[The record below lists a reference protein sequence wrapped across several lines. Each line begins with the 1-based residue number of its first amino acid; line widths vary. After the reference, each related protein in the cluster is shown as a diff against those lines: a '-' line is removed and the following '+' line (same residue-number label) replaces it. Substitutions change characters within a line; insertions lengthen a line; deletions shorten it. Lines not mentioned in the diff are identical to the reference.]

1 MVESRCARV
10 RTGASG
16 GTTAGLTHPGGLAA
30 LAALGPVAHVRSTAP
45 AKSRCEERPRTTTP
59 RHNHPRPL
67 GPIDP
72 SCGPLRNGFSET
84 TPPLTRTHRRAPGVR
99 GEGAAYRRGAS
110 RPSRTEPRCPGGMP
124 SRPRRPRS
132 PLANAR
138 RPPRSWASVNIDS
151 TGRTRL
157 AAGGSLRRAS
167 RTRATRLRTRS
178 RRRNPRPSSSAS
190 TSTTSTATSPPGR
203 RC

>member
-1 MVESRCARV
+1 MVKSRCARV

-16 GTTAGLTHPGGLAA
+16 GVTAGLAHPGGLAA
-30 LAALGPVAHVRSTAP
+30 LAALGPVAHIRSPAP
-45 AKSRCEERPRTTTP
+45 AKSRCEERLRAPTHEASTF
-59 RHNHPRPL
+59 
-67 GPIDP
+67 P
-72 SCGPLRNGFSET
+72 SPGSIRAAGRCNGFSE
-84 TPPLTRTHRRAPGVR
+84 TPPLTRTLRRAPGVR

-124 SRPRRPRS
+124 SRPRRRRS

-178 RRRNPRPSSSAS
+178 RQRNPRPSSSAS

>member
-30 LAALGPVAHVRSTAP
+30 LAALGPVAHVRSPAP
-45 AKSRCEERPRTTTP
+45 AKSRCEERAPRTNAP
-59 RHNHPRPL
+59 RLQHPCPRRSIRAA
-67 GPIDP
+67 GR
-72 SCGPLRNGFSET
+72 CNGFSE
-84 TPPLTRTHRRAPGVR
+84 TPPLTRTLRRAPGVR
-99 GEGAAYRRGAS
+99 GEAAAYRRGAS

-124 SRPRRPRS
+124 SRPRRRRS

-178 RRRNPRPSSSAS
+178 RQRNPRPSSSAS

>member
-1 MVESRCARV
+1 MVASRCARV

-16 GTTAGLTHPGGLAA
+16 GVTAGLAHPGGLAA
-30 LAALGPVAHVRSTAP
+30 LAALGPVAHIRSPAP
-45 AKSRCEERPRTTTP
+45 AKSRCEERPRAPTH
-59 RHNHPRPL
+59 RGVNHPRTRRSIRSA
-67 GPIDP
+67 GR
-72 SCGPLRNGFSET
+72 CNGFSET
-84 TPPLTRTHRRAPGVR
+84 TPPLTRTLRRAPGVR

-124 SRPRRPRS
+124 SRPRRRRS
-132 PLANAR
+132 PLTNAR
-138 RPPRSWASVNIDS
+138 RPPRSRASVNIDS
-151 TGRTRL
+151 TGRTGL
-157 AAGGSLRRAS
+157 EAGGSLRRAS
-167 RTRATRLRTRS
+167 RTRATRSRTRS